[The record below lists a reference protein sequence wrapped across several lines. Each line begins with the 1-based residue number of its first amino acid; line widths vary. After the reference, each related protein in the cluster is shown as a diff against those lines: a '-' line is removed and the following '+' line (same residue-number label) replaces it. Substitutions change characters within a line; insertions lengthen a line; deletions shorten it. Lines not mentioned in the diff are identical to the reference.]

1 MTTKE
6 QIKILSAH
14 VSESRFAKMLRAVSY
29 RTRKLTVVLEDIFQ
43 PHNAAAVLRNCDA
56 FGLQEK
62 THGEFL
68 PTLSKF
74 STDWKERIHVLE
86 QKEEYTPEE
95 LLFLIGVSDMSE
107 NMLEDENAK
116 DLFCVY
122 EDINQEIVSLNQV
135 AERARSKF
143 SGYMCEEDFNEAY
156 EQCKRISENDED
168 MYILMKAKLLV
179 YRIKMLYE
187 TEKEVYGER
196 YANMHIE
203 QMREQLNTLKK
214 ERPDLFKEDDAQTK
228 KE

>member
-1 MTTKE
+1 ME
-6 QIKILSAH
+6 YLFECLAW
-14 VSESRFAKMLRAVSY
+14 
-29 RTRKLTVVLEDIFQ
+29 
-43 PHNAAAVLRNCDA
+43 DA